1 MKNIIVQVGI
11 DRVTG
16 MPLYQVATVATL
28 AGGSQDVYVPATGT
42 RNEPCYLSVALAR
55 LAAMK
60 GV

>member
-1 MKNIIVQVGI
+1 VKNIIVQVEI
-11 DRVTG
+11 DRVTN
-16 MPLYQVATVATL
+16 MPLYQVATL
-28 AGGSQDVYVPATGT
+28 AGGVYVPATGT

>member
-1 MKNIIVQVGI
+1 MKSIIVQVEI
-11 DRVTG
+11 DRVTN
-16 MPLYQVATVATL
+16 MPLYQVATL
-28 AGGSQDVYVPATGT
+28 AGGSQDVYVPVAGT

>member
-1 MKNIIVQVGI
+1 MKNIIVQVEI
-11 DRVTG
+11 DRVTN
-16 MPLYQVATVATL
+16 MPLYQVATL
-28 AGGSQDVYVPATGT
+28 AGGVYVPATGT